1 MILEDYLAKI
11 EELNRKY
18 ITPETEENNGYC
30 GDEESYHR
38 EMDNILLDI
47 IEDLGYKEIAD
58 KYKEARKW
66 FWYA

>member
-11 EELNRKY
+11 EELNKIYIYKY
-18 ITPETEENNGYC
+18 RNEDAC
-30 GDEESYHR
+30 KDEEEYHR

-47 IEDLGYKEIAD
+47 IEEFGYKEIAD

-66 FWYA
+66 FWYS

>member
-1 MILEDYLAKI
+1 MILEDYLKKI
-11 EELNRKY
+11 EGLNKEY
-18 ITPETEENNGYC
+18 ISQYRNEDAC
-30 GDEESYHR
+30 KDEEEYHR

-47 IEDLGYKEIAD
+47 IEELGYEEIAD

>member
-11 EELNRKY
+11 EELNKIYIYKY
-18 ITPETEENNGYC
+18 RNEDTC
-30 GDEESYHR
+30 KDEEEYHR

-47 IEDLGYKEIAD
+47 IEELGYKEIAD